1 MVERK
6 NDGKQFDQKIK
17 PLLIYEYLKQMTDE
31 NHFVSAKTIKGYIED
46 FGISTSIPSIYRDIE
61 EINKAILL
69 VRDEAETIQEAEE
82 LIEENGDKYK
92 TIICVRK
99 KGYRINYRKYCFED
113 VRLMVECIYAS
124 RFISKEKSET
134 LTDLLKEFVSEE
146 RYNEVKHDVEVVDR
160 AKVQS
165 NQVFEYITLI
175 NNAMRRN
182 INHTPNKIR
191 FKYMTISPKDRKTK
205 IERRNGRAY
214 IVSPYKLIINDD
226 YYYLLGYDDETQK
239 LMTYRVDRMEKVREL
254 DVNRVGEEEYKK
266 INIEK
271 YLNEHFSMFAGKIE
285 DRVEIQF
292 TYDLLDTIK
301 DKFPTENFHSIDK
314 KHFSITPKV
323 SISDQ
328 FFGWICG
335 FGNKAKILS
344 PDCEKMFIEYLDK
357 IRGLYKKQDK

>member
-1 MVERK
+1 MVEKK
-6 NDGKQFDQKIK
+6 NEGKQFDLKIK
-17 PLLIYEYLKQMTDE
+17 PFLIYEFLKQATDE
-31 NHFVSAKTIKGYIED
+31 NNFVSAENIKAHIEE
-46 FGISTSIPSIYRDIE
+46 FGISTSIPSVYRDIE

-69 VRDEAETIQEAEE
+69 VRGEADTIEDAEDKIFE
-82 LIEENGDKYK
+82 HGDKYK

-99 KGYRINYRKYCFED
+99 KGYRINYRKYNFED
-113 VRLMVECIYAS
+113 VRLLVECIYAS
-124 RFISKEKSET
+124 RFISKEKSEE
-134 LTDLLKEFVSEE
+134 LTELLKEFVSED

-160 AKVQS
+160 AKVS
-165 NQVFEYITLI
+165 NDQVFKNVTTI
-175 NNAMRRN
+175 NKAMRRN
-182 INHTPNKIR
+182 LKHTPSKIG
-191 FKYMTISPKDRKTK
+191 FKYMTTSPRDRKTK
-205 IERRNGRAY
+205 IERRSGRLY
-214 IVSPYKLIINDD
+214 RVSPYKLIINDG

-254 DVNRVGEEEYKK
+254 LGESRVGEEEFKK
-266 INIEK
+266 INVEE
-271 YLNEHFSMFAGKIE
+271 YLNEHFSMFAGKTE

-301 DKFPTENFHSIDK
+301 DKFPTESFHSIDK

-344 PDCEKMFIEYLDK
+344 PQYEKMFIEYLDK
-357 IRGLYKKQDK
+357 IKGLYQKKD

>member
-1 MVERK
+1 MVKKENK
-6 NDGKQFDQKIK
+6 GKQFDLKIK
-17 PLLIYEYLKQMTDE
+17 PFLIYEYLKQATDE
-31 NHFVSAKTIKGYIED
+31 NHFVSAETIKGYIEE

-69 VRDEAETIQEAEE
+69 ARGEAETLKEAEE
-82 LIEENGDKYK
+82 KIYKYGDKYK

-99 KGYRINYRKYCFED
+99 KGYRINYRKYDFED

-134 LTDLLKEFVSEE
+134 LTELLKEFVSED
-146 RYNEVKHDVEVVDR
+146 RYNEVKHDVEVIDR
-160 AKVQS
+160 AKVL
-165 NQVFEYITLI
+165 NEQVFNNVTVI
-175 NNAMRRN
+175 NNAMRRTLK
-182 INHTPNKIR
+182 HTPSKIR

-214 IVSPYKLIINDD
+214 IVSPYKLIINDG

-254 DVNRVGEEEYKK
+254 YENRIGEEEYKK
-266 INIEK
+266 INIEE
-271 YLNEHFSMFAGKIE
+271 YLNEHFSMFAGKTE

-301 DKFPTENFHSIDK
+301 DKFPMESFHAIDK

-328 FFGWICG
+328 FFGWVCG
-335 FGNKAKILS
+335 FGNKAKILW
-344 PDCEKMFIEYLDK
+344 PDNVVNDFLQFIDK
-357 IRGLYKKQDK
+357 IRGLYGK